1 MNDIGELSESE
12 ENAANIASK
21 ENLDQFFSMLPV
33 RLQREEWLNTWSHG
47 LSAIFAIFG
56 FAYVFFCALESGKAY
71 ALESALIYGTSLVVL
86 FAASSFY
93 HGASDPLIK
102 KRLRIMDHC
111 AIFIFIAGNY
121 TPLLLLT
128 VGGSTGFSLLLLQWT
143 VAMIGVV
150 LKIKFTGRFDL
161 LFIFLFVIMAWIGVI
176 QGDYMYTQLPI
187 EGFNLLIFGG
197 VIYMIGVVFYK
208 SEGRIPYAHFIWH
221 LFVMGG
227 SLIHYIV
234 MVNYVFS

>member
-1 MNDIGELSESE
+1 MNDIGELNESE

-21 ENLDQFFSMLPV
+21 ENSDQFFSTLPV
-33 RLQREEWLNTWSHG
+33 RLEREEWLNTWSHG
-47 LSAIFAIFG
+47 LSAILAIFG
-56 FAYVFFCALESGKAY
+56 FAYVVFCALESGKAY
-71 ALESALIYGTSLVVL
+71 ALESALIYGTSLVLL

-128 VGGSTGFSLLLLQWT
+128 VGGATGFSLLLLQWS
-143 VAMIGVV
+143 VAMVGVV
-150 LKIKFTGRFDL
+150 LKIKFTGKFDL

-197 VIYMIGVVFYK
+197 VIYMIGVIFYK
-208 SEGRIPYAHFIWH
+208 SEARIPYAHFIWH

-227 SLIHYIV
+227 SLIHYMV

>member
-21 ENLDQFFSMLPV
+21 GNSDQFFSALPV
-33 RLQREEWLNTWSHG
+33 RLEREEWLNTWSHG
-47 LSAIFAIFG
+47 LSAILAIFG
-56 FAYVFFCALESGKAY
+56 FAYVVFCALESEKVY

-93 HGASDPLIK
+93 HGASDPLVK
-102 KRLRIMDHC
+102 KRLRIMDHS

-128 VGGSTGFSLLLLQWT
+128 VGGAKGFSLLLSQWS
-143 VAMIGVV
+143 VAIIGVV

-161 LFIFLFVIMAWIGVI
+161 LFILLFVIMAWIGVI
-176 QGDYMYTQLPI
+176 HGDYMYTQLPI
-187 EGFNLLIFGG
+187 EGFNLLVFGG
-197 VIYMIGVVFYK
+197 IIYMIGVVFYK
-208 SEGRIPYAHFIWH
+208 SEARIPYAHFIWH